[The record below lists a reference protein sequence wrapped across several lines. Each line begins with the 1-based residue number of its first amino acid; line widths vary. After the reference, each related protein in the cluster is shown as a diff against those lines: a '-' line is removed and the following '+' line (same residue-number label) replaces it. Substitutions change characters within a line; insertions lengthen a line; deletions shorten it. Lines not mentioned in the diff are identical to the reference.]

1 MVAGEEGL
9 VRGKE
14 GLVWGVR
21 GMGGRE
27 RERNSKGQ

>member
-14 GLVWGVR
+14 GLVWVGR